1 MVQKLQNKTV
11 LITGA
16 GNGIGRAAALLF
28 AREGARV
35 VVATRTEENG
45 RDTIE
50 RIKDQGG
57 EALFVRTDVAE
68 AQSVQEA
75 VTRAVEAYG
84 GLDIL
89 YNNAGGSLPED
100 SNVTDLSEDIW
111 HKTISVNLFGTF
123 LCCKYSIPELIRRGG
138 GSVINTSSCVALS
151 GTVGL
156 DAYTAAKG
164 GIISMTRS
172 MALEFSPYNVRANV
186 ICPGVIQ
193 SDRLRSRME
202 EDPRVQELVD
212 RLLVAPGEPEQIAEA
227 ALYLASDASRVVTG
241 SVLPLDNG
249 LSSH

>member
-1 MVQKLQNKTV
+1 MVGKLQNKV
-11 LITGA
+11 AFITGA
-16 GNGIGRAAALLF
+16 GNGIGRSAALLF

-35 VVATRTEENG
+35 VVATRTEKNG
-45 RDTIE
+45 LETVE
-50 RIKDQGG
+50 RIKDRSG
-57 EALFVRTDVAE
+57 EAIFVRTDVGDV
-68 AQSVQEA
+68 QSVRTA
-75 VTRAVEAYG
+75 VSQAVETYG

-100 SNVTDLSEDIW
+100 ASVTELADDIW
-111 HKTISVNLFGTF
+111 HRTIKVNLFGTF
-123 LCCKYSIPELIRRGG
+123 LCCKYGIPELVRRGG

-172 MALEFSPYNVRANV
+172 MALEFSPYNVRVNV

-193 SDRLRSRME
+193 SNRLRRRIE
-202 EDPRVQELVD
+202 EDPRVQELVN
-212 RLLVAPGEPEQIAEA
+212 RLLVEPGEPEQIAEA
-227 ALYLASDASRVVTG
+227 ALYLASDASQIVTG